1 MIRINER
8 FVIGLDEPSTV
19 TEHPSE
25 NVTKKLTEINMQQT
39 AVTADQYSPLTL
51 VGPAEPSLFDS
62 LLPGAKVWHKSA
74 AVIIGII
81 IVSLFA
87 QARFYLPDN
96 PVPITLQGFGV
107 LMLGGV
113 LGWRLGLVSAIGY
126 YLVGMAG
133 LPVFANSNE
142 GWDYVIHGATGGYL
156 LGFILSAGVVGY
168 LSQRGWNRGRS
179 LWPML
184 IGSLLI
190 YLPALIWLSIFDFS
204 WPADGELFSAAMYPF
219 MPGDTVKLI
228 AAAVITGGLWR
239 FADNRR

>member
-1 MIRINER
+1 
-8 FVIGLDEPSTV
+8 
-19 TEHPSE
+19 
-25 NVTKKLTEINMQQT
+25 MQQT
-39 AVTADQYSPLTL
+39 AATARPLGTFTL
-51 VGPAEPSLFDS
+51 LGPAEPPLLERLIPRIELWHKAVAVVIGIVLVS
-62 LLPGAKVWHKSA
+62 LL
-74 AVIIGII
+74 
-81 IVSLFA
+81 A

-113 LGWRLGLVSAIGY
+113 LGWRLGLTAAIGY

-184 IGSLLI
+184 LGSLLI
-190 YLPALIWLSIFDFS
+190 YLPALIWLSVRDFG
-204 WPADGELFSAAMYPF
+204 WPADGELFSAALYPF
-219 MPGDTVKLI
+219 MPGDTLKLM
-228 AAAVITGGLWR
+228 AAAAITGGLWR
-239 FADNRR
+239 FVDNRR